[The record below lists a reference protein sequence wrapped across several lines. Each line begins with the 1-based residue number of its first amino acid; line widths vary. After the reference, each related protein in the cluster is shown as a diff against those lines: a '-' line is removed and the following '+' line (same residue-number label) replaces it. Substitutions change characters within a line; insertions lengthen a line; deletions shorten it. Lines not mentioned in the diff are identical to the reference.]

1 MHAWHA
7 AKCSNNKP
15 PLQPYRAQGAAI
27 AIEDAAVI
35 GALFSYVSSISQV
48 PALLH
53 AYEHLRFVL
62 YPTFSLD
69 H

>member
-1 MHAWHA
+1 M
-7 AKCSNNKP
+7 SP
-15 PLQPYRAQGAAI
+15 VQPYRAQGAAI

-53 AYEHLRFVL
+53 AYEDLRFVL
-62 YPTFSLD
+62 PLCSPPHYHPFL
-69 H
+69 